1 MINARHWLTRCRGG
15 AGCNSFAHVLAEKA
29 SFVGASKPTYLRAA
43 SDLRGAPVVA
53 AVIYPIAWL
62 MEVLRTWR
70 LSERRTPANE
80 LAANAKTPDL
90 YHERNVSLWCILPPC

>member
-1 MINARHWLTRCRGG
+1 M
-15 AGCNSFAHVLAEKA
+15 
-29 SFVGASKPTYLRAA
+29 
-43 SDLRGAPVVA
+43 A
-53 AVIYPIAWL
+53 AVTYPIAWL

-80 LAANAKTPDL
+80 AANAKTPDL

>member
-1 MINARHWLTRCRGG
+1 
-15 AGCNSFAHVLAEKA
+15 
-29 SFVGASKPTYLRAA
+29 
-43 SDLRGAPVVA
+43 VA

-70 LSERRTPANE
+70 LSERRTPAND

>member
-1 MINARHWLTRCRGG
+1 
-15 AGCNSFAHVLAEKA
+15 
-29 SFVGASKPTYLRAA
+29 
-43 SDLRGAPVVA
+43 VA

-70 LSERRTPANE
+70 LSERRTPASE
-80 LAANAKTPDL
+80 LAVNAKTPDL